1 MFDHD
6 VRRFAAMIAQW
17 QRDYDLTKAELLIL
31 LELVEKGTVSQA
43 SMIKTGRAS
52 ALTFGQAF
60 KKLTS
65 KGILK
70 SGFDFDDKRKKI
82 DAFKDSFLIE
92 NAFDMLDE
100 HSLAALRR
108 YTRSLVFR

>member
-6 VRRFAAMIAQW
+6 VRCFAAIIAHW
-17 QRDYDLTKAELLIL
+17 QRDYDLSKAELLIL
-31 LELVEKGTVSQA
+31 LELVEKGTVYQA
-43 SMIKTGRAS
+43 SMIKMGRAS

-60 KKLTS
+60 KKLIQ

-70 SGFDFDDKRKKI
+70 SGFDFDDKREKI
-82 DAFKDSFLIE
+82 YAFKDSFLIE
-92 NAFDMLDE
+92 NASDMLDE